1 MEKIDVNDFLK
12 LKRKYKNEL
21 LRKISDELCKE
32 ICNLKNIKFDGDLN
46 STASEIYYN
55 SIYFSEFEDY
65 CKDASFIINNK
76 MKRIKKT
83 EFGSVISHYNYYVAK
98 IKEYKELKDRIEK
111 EGFSNIEKKYKENL
125 RSLFIKMLDF
135 KNRKYDKNEDITDLV
150 VEINLCYSDYEYIWV
165 PLDQL
170 LNDKCIY
177 RDTIIDEFWMI
188 KADDVEYLDILNDI
202 YEYFTNDEDLYKNYN
217 QFNEDITLE
226 ENQTVEDLYKL
237 ELERIKNL
245 FIEMLK
251 YKNIEIEDYDYQSLK
266 SQVMNHYKRFL
277 SSFIHYEV
285 VLEADVHSTYVDMIN
300 EIRRTYKFL
309 ENNYKK

>member
-1 MEKIDVNDFLK
+1 MEKVSVNNFLK
-12 LKRKYKNEL
+12 LTRKNKNEL
-21 LRKISDELCKE
+21 LREISEELCKE
-32 ICNLKNIKFDGDLN
+32 ICELKNIEFDEDIN
-46 STASEIYYN
+46 YTAKKIYYY
-55 SIYFSEFEDY
+55 SIYFCDFEDY
-65 CKDASFIINNK
+65 CSDVSYIINNK
-76 MKRIKKT
+76 IKRVKRK
-83 EFGSVISHYNYYVAK
+83 EFNSVISHYNYYVK
-98 IKEYKELKDRIEK
+98 KVKKYKKLKNRIEK

-125 RSLFIKMLDF
+125 RTLFIKMLDF
-135 KNRKYDKNEDITDLV
+135 KNRKYDKNEDLTDLV
-150 VEINLCYSDYEYIWV
+150 GEINLCYNNYEYIWK

-170 LNDKCIY
+170 LNQKCIY

-251 YKNIEIEDYDYQSLK
+251 YKNIKIEDYDYHSLK
-266 SQVMNHYKRFL
+266 SQVMKHYEKFFN
-277 SSFIHYEV
+277 SFIHYEV
-285 VLEADVHSTYVDMIN
+285 VLEVDIHSTYVDMIN
-300 EIRRTYKFL
+300 EIRSMYKFL
-309 ENNYKK
+309 EENYKK